1 MQKAA
6 AFRGGKLLSTSM
18 EKGNWR
24 TKPEFECAFG
34 HCFQASPRL
43 VLKGGHWC
51 DECERK
57 SWNYGQRAKA
67 DPFLP
72 RSGIPFTTRTSC
84 GSTPKEVSELDVS
97 FQWEVSPQNMY
108 NFQFSGN
115 LARATPKTPYQTA
128 FFHLLSGI
136 LTPAAWPHQQ
146 SASRLVSDLPS
157 SPCFRPIDRQ
167 RRSMLK

>member
-1 MQKAA
+1 MNCSPPDFIFRSGEKLPPAPVPVGLLLPRRPRGLRLGFAKAA
-6 AFRGGKLLSTSM
+6 VFRGGKLLSTSM
-18 EKGNWR
+18 EKGSWR

-57 SWNYGQRAKA
+57 SRNYGQRAKVE
-67 DPFLP
+67 PFLP

-97 FQWEVSPQNMY
+97 FQ
-108 NFQFSGN
+108 
-115 LARATPKTPYQTA
+115 
-128 FFHLLSGI
+128 
-136 LTPAAWPHQQ
+136 
-146 SASRLVSDLPS
+146 
-157 SPCFRPIDRQ
+157 
-167 RRSMLK
+167 